1 MIRWRL
7 YDDGGTTTNFLT
19 PSSEQPVVLVLDAR
33 PLTMMGMGGRVTR
46 KPAGT
51 WRLITAT
58 PEEVVNNYV

>member
-19 PSSEQPVVLVLDAR
+19 PSSEQAVVLVVDAW
-33 PLTMMGMGGRVTR
+33 PLTMMVMVGRVAR

-51 WRLITAT
+51 WRLITAW
-58 PEEVVNNYV
+58 PKIIV